1 MTNISLK
8 RRIIASTFETSSGL
22 PLQVQKYPEENPKYA
37 KLPINLIERDTTVP
51 RYEID
56 RSDLNEIKPE
66 ILQSLYNGEEIVCT
80 FAYPKKQTML
90 FFNGIFANMLGH
102 VDLIF
107 MLESFFTVLRESVL
121 NAVKAN
127 AKRLYF
133 EDHQADINSESDY
146 NEIMKHFRNEVIGD
160 MNVVEPRLM
169 QSTLYVNLRLQIT
182 DTHILM
188 KIENNS
194 LILPKEKERVQRRI
208 TQAWTYKDF
217 SEAYENMYDETE
229 GAGLGIILTVLLL
242 KNVGVT
248 PEDYKIYVENDKTVV
263 SLVIPKVIKRHEVI
277 TEVKN
282 KITKE
287 INLLPT
293 FPQNIVDLQMMCDNP
308 DSSINLIADRIK
320 QDPSLTADILKLSNS
335 AGFVTSRRIENI
347 NEALMR
353 VGLTNL
359 KYILIAASTRKIMDK
374 RYKQFE
380 KIWNHCLKVAAF
392 GKYIAFKLEKKKFY
406 DKIFITSLLHDLG
419 KIVLLSV
426 DLDLTNW
433 IADFVK
439 HRGIRSTTILEEVS
453 IGISHSTI
461 GRLIAD
467 KWNFAD
473 FLKEGISYHHAPLQ
487 ASEDNKIV
495 VYITYLANLFVG
507 ISTKKYEFDHIDPT
521 VLNHLDIPDMDACE
535 KLYNYC
541 KASDEQSQEQ

>member
-1 MTNISLK
+1 
-8 RRIIASTFETSSGL
+8 
-22 PLQVQKYPEENPKYA
+22 Q
-37 KLPINLIERDTTVP
+37 
-51 RYEID
+51 
-56 RSDLNEIKPE
+56 
-66 ILQSLYNGEEIVCT
+66 
-80 FAYPKKQTML
+80 
-90 FFNGIFANMLGH
+90 
-102 VDLIF
+102 
-107 MLESFFTVLRESVL
+107 
-121 NAVKAN
+121 
-127 AKRLYF
+127 
-133 EDHQADINSESDY
+133 DHGADITDESQY
-146 NEIMKHFRNEVIGD
+146 NTIMKHFRGEVIGD
-160 MNVVEPRLM
+160 MTVVEPKLRH
-169 QSTLYVNLRLQIT
+169 STLYVNVVLRLT
-182 DTHILM
+182 DTHILLR
-188 KIENNS
+188 IENNS
-194 LILPKEKERVQRRI
+194 VILPNEMARVQRRI
-208 TQAWTYKDF
+208 SQAWTYKDF
-217 SEAYENMYDETE
+217 SEAYESMYDETE

-248 PEDYKIYVENDKTVV
+248 PEDYVIFVENDKTIV
-263 SLVIPKVIKRHEVI
+263 SLTIPRIIKKQEII

-282 KITKE
+282 KIIKE

-308 DSSINLIADRIK
+308 DSSINVIADRVQ

-335 AGFVTSRRIENI
+335 AGFITNRRIDNI

-380 KIWNHCLKVAAF
+380 KIWNHCLRVASFA
-392 GKYIAFKLEKKKFY
+392 KNIAYRLELKKHY
-406 DKIFITSLLHDLG
+406 DKVFISSLLHDLG

-461 GRLIAD
+461 GKLLAE

-487 ASEDNKIV
+487 ASDDNKV
-495 VYITYLANLFVG
+495 VVFITYLANIFVG
-507 ISTKKYEFDHIDPT
+507 IINKKYDYDHIDPT
-521 VLNHLDIPDMDACE
+521 VLAYLGIQGMEECE
-535 KLYNYC
+535 NLFSYC
-541 KASDEQSQEQ
+541 KASDEQSKVQ